1 MAFKTIKAYEDA
13 LKYGDGPSDRSAIM
27 NNIAILCKKACKW
40 EKSKGPDFVEQA
52 FYWQKRA
59 VNSYSEAMES
69 GKPECADEYL
79 EKIRE

>member
-1 MAFKTIKAYEDA
+1 MAFNIIKAYEEA
-13 LKYGDGPSDRSAIM
+13 LKFADGPSDTSAIM
-27 NNIAILCKKACKW
+27 NNIGILCKKACKW
-40 EKSKGPDFVEQA
+40 EKSNGPERLENA

-59 VNSYSEAMES
+59 VKYFSEAMEN